1 MVLPLIA
8 DFRTALHLA
17 NLDLGISGGTME
29 QRLRVVMAQLNIR
42 VGDVYGNVEKVI
54 EAASKARDDLKAQV
68 IVFPELTLCGYPPE
82 DLLLRSSMQSR
93 IEKALQHVKDAVQG
107 IVTVIGFP
115 WVENGARYN
124 SCAVISDGKELAR
137 YNKQRL
143 PNYRVFDEKR
153 YFEPGS
159 GPCVVNIFGVPVGI
173 TICED
178 IWFSEPL
185 KQACDAG
192 AQIMLTL
199 NASPFHRGKQ
209 AEREELLAERAS
221 ECSIPMLYV
230 NQVGGQD
237 ELVFDGN
244 SFVVDGGG
252 KVTQRAPAFE
262 EGLFVSEFEIK
273 EGALVPVLAQ
283 TNELLSLE
291 ASVYQALVAGVKDYV
306 RRNGFKGV
314 VLGLSGGI
322 DSALVLAVAVDALGA
337 ENVEAVMMPYH
348 YTAQMS
354 QDDAKEEADIL
365 GVKYSVLPIASMVEA
380 FLSTL
385 APMFEGLGKDTTEE
399 NLQARCRGT
408 MLMAISNKKRY
419 LVLTTGNK
427 SEMAVGY
434 ATLYG
439 DMAGGYD
446 VLKDVPKTLVFR
458 LCEYRNTLG
467 YVIPRRVIDRPPS
480 AELAPD
486 QKDEDSLP
494 PYPILDEILRLY
506 IEQDLSAD
514 AITEKGFDQ
523 EVVRKVIRLVDL
535 NEYKR
540 RQAAVGPRVTERGFG
555 RDRRYP
561 ITSGWS
567 IGD

>member
-1 MVLPLIA
+1 
-8 DFRTALHLA
+8 
-17 NLDLGISGGTME
+17 ME

-54 EAASKARDDLKAQV
+54 EAAQIARDDLKAQI

-93 IEKALQHVKDAVQG
+93 IEKALSQIKERIKG

-115 WVENGARYN
+115 WVEDGARYN
-124 SCAVISDGKELAR
+124 SCAVISDGEEIGR
-137 YNKQRL
+137 YYKQRL

-159 GPCVVNIFGVPVGI
+159 GPTVVELQGVKVGI

-209 AEREELLAERAS
+209 AEREELLAKRAS
-221 ECSIPMLYV
+221 EGSIPMVYV

-244 SFVVDGGG
+244 SFVVDGSGR
-252 KVTQRAPAFE
+252 VTQRAPAFE
-262 EGLFVSEFEIK
+262 EGLFVTEFEINGSTLTPIAG
-273 EGALVPVLAQ
+273 EVSEVP
-283 TNELLSLE
+283 SLE
-291 ASVYQALVAGVKDYV
+291 ASVYGALVAGVRDYV
-306 RRNGFKGV
+306 QRNGFKGV

-322 DSALVLAVAVDALGA
+322 DSALCLAIAVDALGA

-365 GVKYSVLPIASMVEA
+365 GVKYSVLPIAPMVEA
-380 FLSTL
+380 FLATL
-385 APMFEGLGKDTTEE
+385 APEFEGLAKDTTEE

-439 DMAGGYD
+439 DMAGGFD

-467 YVIPRRVIDRPPS
+467 YVIPQRVIDRPPS

-494 PYPILDEILRLY
+494 PYPVLDEILRLY

-514 AITEKGFDQ
+514 AITQQGFD
-523 EVVRKVIRLVDL
+523 EAVVRKVIRLVDL

>member
-1 MVLPLIA
+1 M
-8 DFRTALHLA
+8 D
-17 NLDLGISGGTME
+17 

-42 VGDVYGNVEKVI
+42 VGDVHGNVEKI
-54 EAASKARDDLKAQV
+54 IKAAQTARDDLGAQV

-93 IEKALQHVKDAVQG
+93 IEKALARVREAAHG
-107 IVTVIGFP
+107 IVIVIGFP
-115 WVENGARYN
+115 WVEDGARYN
-124 SCAVISDGKELAR
+124 SCAVISEGEEVAR
-137 YNKQRL
+137 YYKQRL

-153 YFEPGS
+153 YFESGS
-159 GPCVVNIFGVPVGI
+159 GPCVVNLFGIQVGI

-185 KQACDAG
+185 KQASDAG

-209 AEREELLAERAS
+209 AEREALLAQRAD
-221 ECSIPMLYV
+221 ECSIPMVYV

-244 SFVVDGGG
+244 SFVVDGNG

-262 EGLFVSEFEIK
+262 EGLYVTDFDCTGS
-273 EGALVPVLAQ
+273 GALVPVPGPV
-283 TNELLSLE
+283 TELLSLE
-291 ASVYQALVAGVKDYV
+291 ASVYQALVSGVKDYV
-306 RRNGFKGV
+306 QRNGFKGV

-322 DSALVLAVAVDALGA
+322 DSALVLAVAADALGA

-354 QDDAKEEADIL
+354 QDDAREEADIL

-385 APMFEGLGKDTTEE
+385 APMFEGLGRDTTEE

-439 DMAGGYD
+439 DMAGGFD

-467 YVIPRRVIDRPPS
+467 YVIPQRVIDRPPS

-494 PYPILDEILRLY
+494 PYPVLDEILRLY
-506 IEQDLSAD
+506 VEQDLSAD
-514 AITEKGFDQ
+514 AIIEEGFDA

-540 RQAAVGPRVTERGFG
+540 RQAAVGPRITERGFG

-561 ITSGWS
+561 ITSGWR

>member
-1 MVLPLIA
+1 
-8 DFRTALHLA
+8 
-17 NLDLGISGGTME
+17 
-29 QRLRVVMAQLNIR
+29 MAQLNIR

-54 EAASKARDDLKAQV
+54 EAAHKARDDLKAQV

-93 IEKALQHVKDAVQG
+93 IEKALKRVQDAAQG
-107 IVTVIGFP
+107 IIIVIGFP
-115 WVENGARYN
+115 WVEDGARYN
-124 SCAVISDGKELAR
+124 SCAVVSEGKVLAQ
-137 YNKQRL
+137 YSKQRL

-159 GPCVVNIFGVPVGI
+159 GPCVVDLFGVKVGI

-185 KQACDAG
+185 RQACDAG

-209 AEREELLAERAS
+209 HEREELLATRAS
-221 ECSIPMLYV
+221 ECAIPMVYV

-244 SFVVDGGG
+244 SFVVDGSG

-262 EGLFVSEFEIK
+262 EGLYVSEFEIK
-273 EGALVPVLAQ
+273 DSALVPLAGDSS
-283 TNELLSLE
+283 EILSLE
-291 ASVYQALVAGVKDYV
+291 ASVYQALVVGVRDYV

-322 DSALVLAVAVDALGA
+322 DSALSLAIAVDALGA
-337 ENVEAVMMPYH
+337 ENVEAVMMPYR

-365 GVKYSVLPIASMVEA
+365 GVKYSVLPIAPMVEA

-385 APMFEGLGKDTTEE
+385 APMFEGLAKDTTEE

-439 DMAGGYD
+439 DMAGGFD

-458 LCEYRNTLG
+458 LSEYRNTLG
-467 YVIPRRVIDRPPS
+467 YVIPQRVIDRPPS

-494 PYPILDEILRLY
+494 PYPVLDEILRLY

-514 AITEKGFDQ
+514 AIIGHGFD
-523 EVVRKVIRLVDL
+523 EEIVRKVIRLVDL

-561 ITSGWS
+561 ITSSWS